1 MQNLLDIAAAPLQKI
16 RAVYDAKT
24 IRVYQ
29 AYSDAVADTAL
40 AHGTFVSPPFKMER
54 MTWIKPSFLWMMYRA
69 GWGQK
74 DDGQRRILAI
84 DITREGFEWALT
96 HSCLSRPHP
105 SMSKEEWM
113 RVKKEAPVRI
123 QWDPDRDLI
132 LQPLPYRTIQIGL
145 SNEAVQLYVNQWIY
159 RIRDVTPLVR
169 EIHALVDD
177 KQFAEAT
184 RRLPAEH
191 AYQYLDI

>member
-1 MQNLLDIAAAPLQKI
+1 
-16 RAVYDAKT
+16 
-24 IRVYQ
+24 
-29 AYSDAVADTAL
+29 
-40 AHGTFVSPPFKMER
+40 
-54 MTWIKPSFLWMMYRA
+54 
-69 GWGQK
+69 
-74 DDGQRRILAI
+74 
-84 DITREGFEWALT
+84 
-96 HSCLSRPHP
+96 
-105 SMSKEEWM
+105 M